1 MSSIIDSAKIALT
14 LRVARAA
21 LGWSQEEVA
30 NKLGIAKSTLARIE
44 TMDTAASAQVL
55 TALLRLYHD
64 SGITMD
70 FLYDEKITVVIS
82 EKVIQS
88 AAGRFELNQ
97 KRQDFVA
104 HDLQEVQ
111 PRRRGRPKK
120 NAQLPIKEMDPK
132 DDPRFG
138 LAA

>member
-1 MSSIIDSAKIALT
+1 MSSILDSTKTAIAL
-14 LRVARAA
+14 RIARAA

-30 NKLGIAKSTLARIE
+30 TKAGIAKSTLARIE
-44 TMDTAASAQVL
+44 TMDTSASATVL

-64 SGITMD
+64 SGVKMD
-70 FLYDEKITVVIS
+70 FIYGEEITVLVQ

-97 KRQDFVA
+97 SRKISVGGGPSEA
-104 HDLQEVQ
+104 E

-120 NAQLPIKEMDPK
+120 NPDPPIKQLDPK
-132 DDPRFG
+132 DDPRYG
-138 LAA
+138 MAA